1 MVFFVDS
8 HESVHSFVTINS
20 NAGKLFGLIGE
31 RKLKTTRDKKNEGED
46 KMEKSKI
53 PST

>member
-8 HESVHSFVTINS
+8 HESVLSFVTINS
-20 NAGKLFGLIGE
+20 NAGKTLWFDRGE
-31 RKLKTTRDKKNEGED
+31 KVETKKNEGED